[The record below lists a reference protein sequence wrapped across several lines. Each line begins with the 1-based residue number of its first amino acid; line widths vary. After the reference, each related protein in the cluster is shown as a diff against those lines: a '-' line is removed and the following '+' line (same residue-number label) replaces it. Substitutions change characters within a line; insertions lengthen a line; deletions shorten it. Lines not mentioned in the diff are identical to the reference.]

1 VALTTY
7 DVQPLDH
14 RSNTLVSN
22 DVKTPEPIILHIPA
36 FDVFDEEKVLSPN
49 NRDTYNHP
57 TAVRVNRGGEI
68 TEVTAAGTKVSAGE
82 EPRKYRGVC
91 IEIDFSDESGL
102 DWTLEFNFHKG
113 NTLVGVLKRQ
123 QRLDGDYPDVPE
135 I

>member
-1 VALTTY
+1 MSNGNK
-7 DVQPLDH
+7 QPRIYRIDEL
-14 RSNTLVSN
+14 LPCL
-22 DVKTPEPIILHIPA
+22 KPEPVKIAA
-36 FDVFDEEKVLSPN
+36 FDVFDEDGVLSPIH
-49 NRDTYNHP
+49 RDTYNHP

-82 EPRKYRGVC
+82 EARKYRGVC

-123 QRLDGDYPDVPE
+123 QRLNGGYPDVPE
-135 I
+135 IWRD